1 MILLDIEKNDV
12 LPYGEYYISY
22 GHPDSSTRMEVYQF
36 NLKDPCEHGKVS
48 AFPVQW
54 TADILATPTT
64 ATVPVFS
71 GFTLEF
77 NDPSIFY
84 SDYIFD

>member
-22 GHPDSSTRMEVYQF
+22 AHPDDSIQMEVYQF
-36 NLKDPCEHGKVS
+36 NIKDPCEHGKVS

-71 GFTLEF
+71 SFILEF
-77 NDPSIFY
+77 NDADIFY
-84 SDYIFD
+84 EYY